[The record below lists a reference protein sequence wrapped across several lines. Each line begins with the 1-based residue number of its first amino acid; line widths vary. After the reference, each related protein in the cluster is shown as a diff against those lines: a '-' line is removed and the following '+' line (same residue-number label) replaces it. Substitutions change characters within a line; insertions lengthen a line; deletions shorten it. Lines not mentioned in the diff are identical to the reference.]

1 MYNYSLYIRKVLRQV
16 HPDTTITK
24 DALSQVNS
32 MINTVCNRLAQ
43 KASKLAVYSN
53 HKTIREE
60 EIHSAVRL
68 IIPGGL
74 RRHAISEGTGAL
86 VKFNDGRKKGRRAG
100 IEFSISRV
108 ESQLRKNACNKCRV
122 GKNASVYLAAVLNY
136 LSAEILELAGNVARD
151 HRPRT
156 PRRITVRDL
165 MLAVKE
171 DGELTSLFRRRVF
184 VGGGVKPN
192 INYFLL

>member
-43 KASKLAVYSN
+43 KAAKLAVYSN

-60 EIHSAVRL
+60 EIQSAVRL
-68 IIPGGL
+68 IIP
-74 RRHAISEGTGAL
+74 RRISVNMLYLKGQVRWLNLMTKAGERA
-86 VKFNDGRKKGRRAG
+86 GRRAG

-108 ESQLRKNACNKCRV
+108 ESQLRKNACNNCRV
-122 GKNASVYLAAVLNY
+122 SKNASVYLAAVLDY

-151 HRPRT
+151 NRHS
-156 PRRITVRDL
+156 RITVRDL
-165 MLAVKE
+165 MLTVKE
-171 DGELTSLFRRRVF
+171 DDELPSLFRHRVF
-184 VGGGVKPN
+184 VGGGVKPH
-192 INYFLL
+192 INYLLL